1 MATDGKED
9 KIMRQ
14 SEAVGKLFVPKP
26 LSSFFFISDYEKVSA
41 LKTKLIFRASGL
53 FYALSCRLEVKKTWN
68 REF

>member
-26 LSSFFFISDYEKVSA
+26 LSSFFFISDYEKVST
-41 LKTKLIFRASGL
+41 LKTKLI
-53 FYALSCRLEVKKTWN
+53 LEQVVYFTH
-68 REF
+68 FHVV

>member
-9 KIMRQ
+9 KTMRQ

-41 LKTKLIFRASGL
+41 LKTK
-53 FYALSCRLEVKKTWN
+53 
-68 REF
+68 